1 MVWRVTNEP
10 VDCRPSRG
18 TNKHTQDRKRCSL
31 LDDNST
37 ATADYDS
44 AHANYT
50 VNYIRQLQN
59 HDYIHMTTTTSYKS
73 ILLHVTL
80 SPPLTRHVL
89 VSSNFTINIQLLL
102 LKLLQKTTSYSLA
115 QCTPNVLINS
125 LTTTVHRK

>member
-1 MVWRVTNEP
+1 MKAGMKRTCCYCNVLPMVWRVTNEP

-59 HDYIHMTTTTSYKS
+59 HDHIHMTTTTSYKS

-102 LKLLQKTTSYSLA
+102 LKLLQKQLA
-115 QCTPNVLINS
+115 T
-125 LTTTVHRK
+125 R

>member
-37 ATADYDS
+37 ATADYNS

-50 VNYIRQLQN
+50 INYIRQLQN

-73 ILLHVTL
+73 ILPKSRYYKERQVD
-80 SPPLTRHVL
+80 
-89 VSSNFTINIQLLL
+89 
-102 LKLLQKTTSYSLA
+102 
-115 QCTPNVLINS
+115 
-125 LTTTVHRK
+125 RKKRKAIRW

>member
-73 ILLHVTL
+73 ILLHVTVKYRNGEYDL
-80 SPPLTRHVL
+80 GQQWSQ
-89 VSSNFTINIQLLL
+89 SI
-102 LKLLQKTTSYSLA
+102 
-115 QCTPNVLINS
+115 
-125 LTTTVHRK
+125 

>member
-73 ILLHVTL
+73 ILLHVT
-80 SPPLTRHVL
+80 VL
-89 VSSNFTINIQLLL
+89 LMVVRYHININAIVFEKPQWGNVNQSINQSIAILR
-102 LKLLQKTTSYSLA
+102 TFPSL
-115 QCTPNVLINS
+115 CHILI
-125 LTTTVHRK
+125 VE

>member
-10 VDCRPSRG
+10 VDYRPSRG

-37 ATADYDS
+37 ATPDYDS

-50 VNYIRQLQN
+50 VNYTRQLQN

-73 ILLHVTL
+73 TLLHVTL

-89 VSSNFTINIQLLL
+89 VSSNFKINIQLLL
-102 LKLLQKTTSYSLA
+102 LKLLQKQL
-115 QCTPNVLINS
+115 QLLLNS
-125 LTTTVHRK
+125 MHS

>member
-1 MVWRVTNEP
+1 MSLLIAVP
-10 VDCRPSRG
+10 PRG
-18 TNKHTQDRKRCSL
+18 TNKHTQDRKKCSL

-37 ATADYDS
+37 TTADYNS

-80 SPPLTRHVL
+80 SFC
-89 VSSNFTINIQLLL
+89 NFVFLR
-102 LKLLQKTTSYSLA
+102 KQKTKKLPAFEVRYVCKKALLV
-115 QCTPNVLINS
+115 NKI
-125 LTTTVHRK
+125 

>member
-37 ATADYDS
+37 ATAHYDS

-80 SPPLTRHVL
+80 FYVCTFDIYLLYYLFLRTKKEMLT
-89 VSSNFTINIQLLL
+89 
-102 LKLLQKTTSYSLA
+102 
-115 QCTPNVLINS
+115 
-125 LTTTVHRK
+125 

>member
-1 MVWRVTNEP
+1 MYTSTYTFCNVLPMVWRVTSEP

-18 TNKHTQDRKRCSL
+18 TNKHTQYRKRCSL

-50 VNYIRQLQN
+50 VNDIRQLQN

-80 SPPLTRHVL
+80 
-89 VSSNFTINIQLLL
+89 LLC
-102 LKLLQKTTSYSLA
+102 SIDSLYA
-115 QCTPNVLINS
+115 S
-125 LTTTVHRK
+125 D

>member
-18 TNKHTQDRKRCSL
+18 TNKHTQYRKRCSL

-50 VNYIRQLQN
+50 VNYVRQLQN
-59 HDYIHMTTTTSYKS
+59 HDYIHMTTITSYKS

-80 SPPLTRHVL
+80 IMNL
-89 VSSNFTINIQLLL
+89 VVIQIFRKMSNETDYKLQTIIYYFKHSELC
-102 LKLLQKTTSYSLA
+102 SFF
-115 QCTPNVLINS
+115 
-125 LTTTVHRK
+125 

>member
-18 TNKHTQDRKRCSL
+18 TNKHTQDRKKCSL

-44 AHANYT
+44 ARANYA

-59 HDYIHMTTTTSYKS
+59 HDYIHMTTTTSYNS
-73 ILLHVTL
+73 ILLHVTKVYSL
-80 SPPLTRHVL
+80 L
-89 VSSNFTINIQLLL
+89 NFTFYNWSGQTCMDFMALILVCIY
-102 LKLLQKTTSYSLA
+102 KYSIASFKYLNGR
-115 QCTPNVLINS
+115 TFVSNLI
-125 LTTTVHRK
+125 TK